1 MVIDIEPPGCPAKSS
16 GVGGCVVTKK
26 RLLFVDDNEDFC
38 EIFQQGLVRRG
49 FDVTV
54 ARSVNAAL
62 RLICI
67 AKFDV
72 LLCDLHMP
80 DAGDGLTVVSA
91 MRHAHPNAVTLV
103 LSSYPALQEAMA
115 AILLEPDEVLVKPVG
130 LATIA
135 ETIQRKLSNPSA
147 RLSMKKEGV

>member
-38 EIFQQGLVRRG
+38 EIFQQGLAQRG

-62 RLICI
+62 RLICV
-67 AKFDV
+67 ANFEV
-72 LLCDLHMP
+72 LFARPSQALLP
-80 DAGDGLTVVSA
+80 RLFF
-91 MRHAHPNAVTLV
+91 LV
-103 LSSYPALQEAMA
+103 LQEITEFCGASKAIRWLWSSKSHVFYKFVCLTRCK
-115 AILLEPDEVLVKPVG
+115 I
-130 LATIA
+130 I
-135 ETIQRKLSNPSA
+135 
-147 RLSMKKEGV
+147 